1 MWHQFKNT
9 RFYRIVT
16 NNFFVAG
23 LVFLVWICFFD
34 KNNLLG
40 WTDALSR
47 LSSLKKERSYYR
59 AQIQRTETQLRELQS
74 NRDSLEK
81 FAREQYFF
89 LREGEDVY
97 VLDSM
102 ATTPERQ

>member
-1 MWHQFKNT
+1 MWHHFKNT
-9 RFYRIVT
+9 RFYRFVT
-16 NNFFVAG
+16 NKFFVAG
-23 LVFLVWICFFD
+23 LVFFVWVCFFD
-34 KNNLLG
+34 KNNLLD

-47 LSSLKKERSYYR
+47 LSSLKKERSYYK

-89 LREGEDVY
+89 LQEGEDVY
-97 VLDSM
+97 VLDSL
-102 ATTPERQ
+102 ATEPARQ